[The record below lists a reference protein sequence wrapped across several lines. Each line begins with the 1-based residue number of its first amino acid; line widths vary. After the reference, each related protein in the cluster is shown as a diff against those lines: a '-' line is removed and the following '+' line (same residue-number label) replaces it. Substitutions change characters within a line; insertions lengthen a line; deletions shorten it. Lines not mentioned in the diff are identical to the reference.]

1 MATDAVFAGQMTSR
15 VEVFKY
21 TSVNNTSGE
30 SVKTAVSLGK
40 KWVKRVDVSGS
51 EEEDGRLIA
60 LNVAKFMMRY
70 TAEMMLDGTKYII
83 RDFDG
88 DFEVNSVA
96 QFGPRRK
103 SFLEIKCSKRGE

>member
-21 TSVNNTSGE
+21 TAVSNDSGE
-30 SVKTAVSLGK
+30 AVKTQVSLGK

-51 EEEDGRLIA
+51 EEEDGRLIP

-70 TAEMMLDGTKYII
+70 TEEIMLQGTKYFI

-88 DFEVNSVA
+88 DYEVNSVA
-96 QFGPRRK
+96 MFGNQRK
-103 SFLEIKCSKRGE
+103 RFLEIKTSKRGE